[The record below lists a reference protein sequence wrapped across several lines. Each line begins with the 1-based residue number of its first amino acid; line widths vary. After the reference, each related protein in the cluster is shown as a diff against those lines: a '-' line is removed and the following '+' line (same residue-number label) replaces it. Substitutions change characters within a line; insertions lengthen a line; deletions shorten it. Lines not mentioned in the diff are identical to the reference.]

1 MRPARGPSPRTATIA
16 RVSNGSF
23 PPSPGRP
30 GRRGG
35 TLAVVLTALVPA
47 CLAGWLIWD
56 SMGDSK
62 SDGVAPL
69 PTADSTSIAPPRSGG
84 ASGAATRDPE
94 GDKGDPGRSLA
105 GKVVVIDPG
114 HNPHNR
120 DHTSEI
126 ARSVDIGTA
135 KKECDTTGTATNSG
149 YSEASFTLDVS
160 RRVRTLLQDR
170 GAKVVFTQDGDRA
183 YGPCVDERAEIG
195 NKAHADAVVSVH
207 ADGAAAGQRGFH
219 VILPASVR
227 GGDADTSSITTP
239 SRRLGKRLVS
249 GFEAATGDSPANY
262 MGDGDGL
269 KVRDDLGGLNLS
281 TVPKVFIE
289 CGNMR
294 DPKDAAQLT
303 DAAWRQRA
311 ARGIAQGITDFL
323 NG

>member
-1 MRPARGPSPRTATIA
+1 M
-16 RVSNGSF
+16 SNGSF
-23 PPSPGRP
+23 PPSP

-35 TLAVVLTALVPA
+35 TLAVVLTALVPT

-56 SMGDSK
+56 SMGDPRNGDAGSR
-62 SDGVAPL
+62 
-69 PTADSTSIAPPRSGG
+69 PTADSTSIAPPHSGG
-84 ASGAATRDPE
+84 PPGTATRRPKHDAARP
-94 GDKGDPGRSLA
+94 LA

-114 HNPHNR
+114 HNPTNR
-120 DHTSEI
+120 DHPSRI

-135 KKECDTTGTATNSG
+135 TKECDTTGTATDSG
-149 YSEASFTLDVS
+149 YAEASFTLDVS
-160 RRVRTLLQDR
+160 RRVRALLQAR

-195 NKAHADAVVSVH
+195 NEAHADAAVSVH

-227 GGDADTSSITTP
+227 GGGADTSGITGP
-239 SRRLGKRLVS
+239 SRRLGERLVRE
-249 GFEAATGDSPANY
+249 FRAATGSRPANY
-262 MGDGDGL
+262 MGDGTGL

-303 DAAWRQRA
+303 DAAWRERA
-311 ARGIAQGITDFL
+311 ARGITQGITDFL

>member
-1 MRPARGPSPRTATIA
+1 M
-16 RVSNGSF
+16 SNGSF
-23 PPSPGRP
+23 PPSPGR
-30 GRRGG
+30 RSG
-35 TLAVVLTALVPA
+35 TLAVVLTALVPV

-56 SMGDSK
+56 SMGDPK
-62 SDGVAPL
+62 SGGGTSSL
-69 PTADSTSIAPPRSGG
+69 PTADSTSIAPPASGGPSGG
-84 ASGAATRDPE
+84 ATGHPKDDSGRPLT
-94 GDKGDPGRSLA
+94 

-120 DHTSEI
+120 DHPSAI

-195 NKAHADAVVSVH
+195 NKAHADAAVSVH

-227 GGDADTSSITTP
+227 GGGADTSAITGP
-239 SRRLGKRLVS
+239 SHRLGTRLVTEFS
-249 GFEAATGDSPANY
+249 EATGAKPANY
-262 MGDGDGL
+262 MGDGTGL

-294 DPKDAAQLT
+294 DSKDAAQLT
-303 DAAWRQRA
+303 DAAWRERA

-323 NG
+323 NR

>member
-1 MRPARGPSPRTATIA
+1 M
-16 RVSNGSF
+16 SNGSF

-56 SMGDSK
+56 STGDSK
-62 SDGVAPL
+62 SGVAPL
-69 PTADSTSIAPPRSGG
+69 PTADSTSIAPSRSGG

-227 GGDADTSSITTP
+227 GGDADTSSITAP

-249 GFEAATGDSPANY
+249 GFEAATGDAPANY

-311 ARGIAQGITDFL
+311 ARGIALGITDFL

>member
-1 MRPARGPSPRTATIA
+1 M
-16 RVSNGSF
+16 SNGSF
-23 PPSPGRP
+23 PPSP

-47 CLAGWLIWD
+47 CLIGWLVWD
-56 SMGDSK
+56 SMGEQK
-62 SDGVAPL
+62 SGGTGSL
-69 PTADSTSIAPPRSGG
+69 PTADSTSIAPPATGG
-84 ASGAATRDPE
+84 PSSAATRRPKD
-94 GDKGDPGRSLA
+94 DSGRPLA

-120 DHTSEI
+120 DHSSEI

-170 GAKVVFTQDGDRA
+170 GAKVVFTQDGDRPF
-183 YGPCVDERAEIG
+183 GPCVDERAEIG

-227 GGDADTSSITTP
+227 GGGADTSSITGP
-239 SRRLGKRLVS
+239 SRRLGKRLVTDFS
-249 GFEAATGDSPANY
+249 EATGAAPANY
-262 MGDGDGL
+262 MGDGTGL

-303 DAAWRQRA
+303 DAAWRERA